1 MDGKEAFTPSS
12 ETPPGAQQSHTTVKS
27 ILALPLYQETC
38 ICRLLYRLRLEACPA
53 FTLSMR
59 PHVITETWRGD
70 PTLIVLCPFRA
81 HKLRQLRPCGNV
93 IGQVQQDPLNM
104 WICLPLSICV
114 LHPHVS
120 NLDLE
125 LPLEHLWRGSQV
137 HPNVVLPN
145 APYCECGTQ
154 NQPCSNTF

>member
-12 ETPPGAQQSHTTVKS
+12 ETPPGAQQSHTTVRS

-38 ICRLLYRLRLEACPA
+38 ICRLLYRLKLEACPA

-93 IGQVQQDPLNM
+93 IGQVQQDPLDM
-104 WICLPLSICV
+104 WICLPRSILCFAPPCQQSRFGTPFGTP
-114 LHPHVS
+114 LGAF
-120 NLDLE
+120 LD
-125 LPLEHLWRGSQV
+125 PLLDQV
-137 HPNVVLPN
+137 WAHAPPTECPINVPFE
-145 APYCECGTQ
+145 P
-154 NQPCSNTF
+154 F

>member
-81 HKLRQLRPCGNV
+81 HTLRQLRPCGNV
-93 IGQVQQDPLNM
+93 IGQVQQDPLD
-104 WICLPLSICV
+104 ILLSAMLAGPMVAKGGPI
-114 LHPHVS
+114 LA
-120 NLDLE
+120 L
-125 LPLEHLWRGSQV
+125 
-137 HPNVVLPN
+137 
-145 APYCECGTQ
+145 
-154 NQPCSNTF
+154 